1 MLNPEWAMATGVIVI
16 AGFSIGTYVRVG
28 KVEKDSEG
36 KRSRIYERL
45 DEVKEINKAEF
56 VSQPV
61 CDVKYQGVI
70 KLLDEIKSDVK
81 KILTNG
87 GSK

>member
-1 MLNPEWAMATGVIVI
+1 MHLVEWIATGGLLGIFALVYKSTKDNDNKVN
-16 AGFSIGTYVRVG
+16 RVFQ
-28 KVEKDSEG
+28 
-36 KRSRIYERL
+36 RL

-70 KLLDEIKSDVK
+70 KLFDEIKSDVK

-87 GSK
+87 SAK

>member
-70 KLLDEIKSDVK
+70 KLLDEIKADVK